1 MIKDATVNRGT
12 GGLDVVQAAS
22 VATEIP
28 GLHRLRPTARI
39 DAVTAD
45 PPLVVSVTG
54 RARRTALAIIEAN
67 VLYHSL
73 RGLAIGSRRVQIG
86 RLRFI
91 RPSRFNLCHHFFKMH
106 SILAAVAAR
115 TLSIRHSGVPGR
127 DYLN

>member
-1 MIKDATVNRGT
+1 MRFTAGSLAEIHHCARLKAVDRETAAGGDAAQPRA
-12 GGLDVVQAAS
+12 GGLKH
-22 VATEIP
+22 EI
-28 GLHRLRPTARI
+28 G
-39 DAVTAD
+39 D
-45 PPLVVSVTG
+45 S
-54 RARRTALAIIEAN
+54 

-73 RGLAIGSRRVQIG
+73 RGLATGSRRVQIG

>member
-12 GGLDVVQAAS
+12 GGLDVVQAVS

-28 GLHRLRPTARI
+28 GSHRLRPTARI
-39 DAVTAD
+39 DAVTPD

-73 RGLAIGSRRVQIG
+73 LGVGKEREFLGTLVRNTRIQKRAPIYLWEGLLPPAIVQWPVLG
-86 RLRFI
+86 
-91 RPSRFNLCHHFFKMH
+91 H
-106 SILAAVAAR
+106 
-115 TLSIRHSGVPGR
+115 
-127 DYLN
+127 